1 MAVSLTELLDVIKKS
16 GLPLGERLTKT
27 QKDIDNEQLL
37 RGGVQDIYQPQFDQ
51 LDEEK
56 KGKIQALANV
66 DKQFSSMFGKGG
78 KYALENPMNTESLTA
93 QGQNIALSDFSRV
106 ATKKNDLL
114 KAFEKD
120 VADAVTL
127 YGKVDPL
134 KSEGDGTSLADFE
147 YLRDTYGINVPGIE
161 TLPESEWEVSD
172 LGGEWEID
180 SSGDLKVLPEKPNGI
195 IKEETP
201 KKKLFEPVTLK
212 SNYKK
217 K

>member
-27 QKDIDNEQLL
+27 QTDIDNEQLL

-66 DKQFSSMFGKGG
+66 DKQFSAMFGKGG
-78 KYALENPMNTESLTA
+78 KYALENPMNTEALTT
-93 QGQNIALSDFSRV
+93 QGQNIAFSDFSN
-106 ATKKNDLL
+106 TIKKKNDLL
-114 KAFEKD
+114 STFEKD
-120 VADAVTL
+120 VANAVTL

-147 YLRDTYGINVPGIE
+147 YLRDTYGISVPGIE

-180 SSGDLKVLPEKPNGI
+180 SSGDLKTLPEKPNDI
-195 IKEETP
+195 IEEKP

-212 SNYKK
+212 SNFKK
-217 K
+217 